1 MWIFIPTKGDG
12 IKGRNITSLTVK
24 DKGEALEI
32 TYIECGKEQ
41 KVMVR
46 DRISI
51 KVGKELQD
59 EL

>member
-1 MWIFIPTKGDG
+1 MWIYIPTKGDG
-12 IKGRNITSLTVK
+12 IKAREVTLLTVK

-32 TYIECGKEQ
+32 TYIEHGTEQ

-59 EL
+59 DL